1 MDIRSLV
8 SNGYNLY
15 TDVDTVIVPVEVPVE
30 VIVIIPVESPDI
42 ETKDIGNIIINT
54 EAVIN
59 TLNISAE
66 NMIPKIS

>member
-8 SNGYNLY
+8 TNGFNLY
-15 TDVDTVIVPVEVPVE
+15 AGVEIIEVPVE
-30 VIVIIPVESPDI
+30 VIVIVPVESPDI
-42 ETKDIGNIIINT
+42 ETKDIGNIIIDT

-66 NMIPKIS
+66 NMLPKIS